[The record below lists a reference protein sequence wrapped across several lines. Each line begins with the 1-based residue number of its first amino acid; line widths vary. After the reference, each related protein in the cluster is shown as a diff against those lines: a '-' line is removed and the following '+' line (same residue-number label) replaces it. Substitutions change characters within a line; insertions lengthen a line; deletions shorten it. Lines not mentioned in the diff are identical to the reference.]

1 MDTRGWDRWRRDWY
15 RWVAFTADRRILTT
29 LVLFSGFI
37 LFGPVASFILPTVK
51 NPLTDSSPTTA
62 LVSALLSGTF
72 FLFSIVVTVNTLF
85 VSQQQH
91 PLGQQFGRVQ
101 SVVEYR
107 RQLEDVVDT
116 EHVPAEPDALLR
128 LLSGSI
134 LRRAQYVEEE
144 IGAAD
149 FELREDLDGY
159 VETLAEETGEMNRGL
174 ENAEDT
180 LDVVLATMDYDH
192 DKQIHDLRAIRVTHA
207 DDLDAR
213 TAERIDEMLRLLQY
227 AATAREYFK
236 TLYTREDLA
245 ALSRDLVL
253 TAVPTAAIVAAFM
266 HFLNDLPDSN
276 LLVVGVE
283 AVAFAPFVLVGAYVL
298 RVTLVN
304 SAQRAAG
311 QFVVGDDG
319 GDIEGIPDGD

>member
-1 MDTRGWDRWRRDWY
+1 MVGRGLDRWRRDWH
-15 RWVAFTADRRILTT
+15 RWVAFSADRRILTT
-29 LVLFSGFI
+29 LVLLIGFTF
-37 LFGPVASFILPTVK
+37 FGPVASFLLPSAK
-51 NPLTDSSPTTA
+51 NPLADSSPTIS

-91 PLGQQFGRVQ
+91 PLAQQFGRVQ

-116 EHVPAEPDALLR
+116 EHVPAEPEALLR

-134 LRRAQYVEEE
+134 LERAQRLEDEL
-144 IGAAD
+144 GAAD

-174 ENAEDT
+174 EDAEDT
-180 LDVVLATMDYDH
+180 LDVVLATIDYDH
-192 DKQIHDLRAIRVTHA
+192 DRQIHDLRAIRVAHGDEL
-207 DDLDAR
+207 DDG
-213 TAERIDEMLRLLQY
+213 TAERIEEMLRLLQY

-236 TLYTREDLA
+236 TLYTRRDLA
-245 ALSRDLVL
+245 NLSRDLVL

-266 HFLNDLPDSN
+266 HFLTDLPDSN
-276 LLVVGVE
+276 LLVVAVE
-283 AVAFAPFVLVGAYVL
+283 AVAFAPFVLVAAYVL